1 MKSLTVFTPSYNR
14 AYLLPQL
21 YNSLCRQTNK
31 DFVWLIIDDG
41 SIDTTQSLVVSW
53 QQENKIQIEY
63 VFQQNQ
69 GMHGAHN
76 SAYQNIT
83 TELNVCI
90 DSDDFMPDDA
100 VDIILG
106 ECKNLD
112 EKYAGILGL
121 DANKN
126 GEIIGT
132 GIPENLSAVKLNELY
147 SLHQVKGDK
156 KIVYRTKVVKKYPKY
171 PLYENERFVPLDY
184 LYLLIDQDYDLKPV
198 NEVLCI
204 VEYQADGSSMNILKQ
219 YRNHPNGFAFSRISR
234 IKYAKSFLERFKN
247 AIHLVSSSFFANR
260 LSWLFKSDKPFL
272 VFTAVP
278 FGILLNV
285 YIRYKTKS

>member
-21 YNSLCRQTNK
+21 YSSLCNQSSK
-31 DFVWLIIDDG
+31 DFIWLIVDDG
-41 SIDTTQSLVVSW
+41 STDNS
-53 QQENKIQIEY
+53 QELIKGWMTEDKIKIQY
-63 VFQQNQ
+63 VYQENQ

-76 SAYQNIT
+76 TAYINII
-83 TELNVCI
+83 TEFNVCI
-90 DSDDFMPDDA
+90 DSDDYMPDDA
-100 VDIILG
+100 VAIILR
-106 ECKNLD
+106 ECKNLE
-112 EKYAGILGL
+112 EKFDGVLGL
-121 DANKN
+121 DANKK

-132 GIPENLSAVKLNELY
+132 GIPERLTAVKLNELY

-156 KIVYRTKVVKKYPKY
+156 KIVYRTEIVKKYPKY

-184 LYLLIDQDYDLKPV
+184 LYLLIDQDYYLKPI

-204 VEYQADGSSMNILKQ
+204 VEYQLDGSSMNILKQ

-234 IKYAKSFLERFKN
+234 IKYAKTFQERFKN
-247 AIHLVSSSFFANR
+247 AIHLVSSSFFANK
-260 LSWLFKSDKPFL
+260 LSWLFKSDKPLL

-278 FGILLNV
+278 FGMLLNL
-285 YIRYKTKS
+285 YIRYKTK

>member
-21 YNSLCRQTNK
+21 YSSLCNQSSQ
-31 DFVWLIIDDG
+31 DFIWLIVDDG
-41 SIDTTQSLVVSW
+41 STDNS
-53 QQENKIQIEY
+53 QELIKGWMTEDKIQIQY
-63 VFQQNQ
+63 VYQENQ

-76 SAYQNIT
+76 AAYANIKS
-83 TELNVCI
+83 EFNVCI
-90 DSDDFMPDDA
+90 DSDDFMPDNA
-100 VDIILG
+100 VEIILR
-106 ECKNLD
+106 ECENLD

-132 GIPENLSAVKLNELY
+132 GIPESLTAVKLNELY
-147 SLHQVKGDK
+147 SLHKIKGDK
-156 KIVYRTKVVKKYPKY
+156 KIVYRTEIVKKYPKY
-171 PLYENERFVPLDY
+171 PLYEKERFVPLDY
-184 LYLLIDQDYDLKPV
+184 LYLLIDQDYHLKPV
-198 NEVLCI
+198 NKILCI
-204 VEYQADGSSMNILKQ
+204 VEYQADGSSMNIFKQ
-219 YRNHPNGFAFSRISR
+219 YRNHPNGFAFSRVSR
-234 IKYAKSFLERFKN
+234 IKYAKTFEERFKN
-247 AIHLVSSSFFANR
+247 AIHLVSSSFFANK
-260 LSWLFKSDKPFL
+260 LSWLFKSDKPLL